1 MTYDELMREI
11 VGAKPKYAEPEEI
24 MEMVRNLVRE
34 NEELKRRIMNLQDW
48 NQYYKR
54 ANLALTLENHE
65 LKWGEK

>member
-34 NEELKRRIMNLQDW
+34 NEELQRRIKNLQEW
-48 NQYYKR
+48 NLYYKR
-54 ANLALTLENHE
+54 ANVALTQENHQ
-65 LKWGEK
+65 LKWGDR